1 MPLLADDRKAM
12 PPRYLSVLM
21 FSLLACRGPAEPS
34 ACQGFAEREL
44 AITGAEY
51 RPCAGQ
57 ILAALDSLQPH
68 LQAIL
73 SDSSLAVE
81 NEAARRALDRLQ
93 ALVRQTGIEDDYRSM
108 RPGTVIVKWPDHA
121 VSAFNSAAFTGMVQ
135 YMAVLAHPNEDNFA
149 QGKKAHEEARS
160 SYRQIE

>member
-1 MPLLADDRKAM
+1 ML
-12 PPRYLSVLM
+12 PRYPFALV

-34 ACQGFAEREL
+34 VCQGFADREL

-57 ILAALDSLQPH
+57 ILAELDSLQPH

-73 SDSSLAVE
+73 SDSSVAVE
-81 NEAARRALDRLQ
+81 NAAAHRVLEKLRN
-93 ALVRQTGIEDDYRSM
+93 LVRQTGIEDDYRSM
-108 RPGTVIVKWPDHA
+108 RPGTVVVKWPDGA
-121 VSAFNSAAFTGMVQ
+121 VSGFNSMAFMAMVQ

-160 SYRQIE
+160 SYEQIE